1 MSSDH
6 IEESNAKVTLDESGE
21 NATLETNNSG
31 FANNVTHGVND
42 DNLDYKKLIFWSVL
56 GVSIVAVFIVSLIY
70 FSEFSLNNA
79 KENAGSTT
87 SYLEVTK
94 LKADQTATLNSYG
107 VVDLE
112 KRYLPHSH

>member
-42 DNLDYKKLIFWSVL
+42 DNLDYKKTDLL
-56 GVSIVAVFIVSLIY
+56 VSTWCIHCCGIY
-70 FSEFSLNNA
+70 CFS
-79 KENAGSTT
+79 
-87 SYLEVTK
+87 
-94 LKADQTATLNSYG
+94 
-107 VVDLE
+107 DLF
-112 KRYLPHSH
+112 L